1 MCVQS
6 CTPLVDLEQT
16 LEGMWGGCHRHKGLR
31 VVTAFGTPTNVG
43 THIALLPGHYWHK
56 LWDTGGAT
64 MMMTGILAIRE
75 IVPVTSLL
83 EVVTV
88 FWLDEEGN
96 NPFLSSPPHSFS
108 FQYSICSF
116 MFSGW
121 VSPPCPC
128 LQQQLQYNWLSLTSD
143 RFSRV
148 RSNSC
153 RGGEGGI

>member
-31 VVTAFGTPTNVG
+31 VVTAFGTPTNVR

-56 LWDTGGAT
+56 LWDTGGRRWWWLEFWQSGKLCRWHLYWRLSQFSDWT
-64 MMMTGILAIRE
+64 RRE
-75 IVPVTSLL
+75 ITLSFHLL
-83 EVVTV
+83 
-88 FWLDEEGN
+88 
-96 NPFLSSPPHSFS
+96 PHSFS

-121 VSPPCPC
+121 VSPPSPC
-128 LQQQLQYNWLSLTSD
+128 LQQQLQYNWLSLASD

-148 RSNSC
+148 CSKSC